1 MLIVNSKTTIMTE
14 RRKPKSIIVTTGG
27 TGGHIFPADAFAKE
41 MKSRGWTVRFLT
53 DQRGMKYAD
62 SLSADK
68 VVRISSASPNIRKP
82 LKFLTAIAKLKIG
95 TMSSLAR
102 MIFNRPR
109 LVAGFGGYSSFP
121 VLLAALILRIP
132 IIVHEQNTVLG
143 RVNRFVAKR
152 AIAVASGFKKLD
164 RLPNNA
170 KHIVTGNPIRQEFV
184 ENKNSP
190 YPNTDGKLSI
200 LVTGGSLG
208 AQIFGE
214 ILPKAFCSL
223 PEKLRINI
231 VVVQQVLPDQIA
243 LISELYKEHRIEA
256 RLQPFFDNMPELIVQ
271 SHLVIARSGASSV
284 CEIACIGRPAIF
296 VPLKIAMD
304 DHQSVNAKML
314 VDAGLADSISE
325 DEISVEL
332 MASKLLEYLS
342 NPALLQEKAKHNTVE
357 ITLSASA
364 NLSNKIESLIKVK
377 NNQ

>member
-1 MLIVNSKTTIMTE
+1 MLIENLKTTTMTE
-14 RRKPKSIIVTTGG
+14 RQKSKSIIVTTGG

-41 MKSRGWTVRFLT
+41 MKTRGWTVRFLT
-53 DQRGMKYAD
+53 DQRGMMYAD

-82 LKFLTAIAKLKIG
+82 LKFLIAIAKLKIG

-143 RVNRFVAKR
+143 RVNRFVANR

-164 RLPNNA
+164 RLPSHA

-184 ENKNSP
+184 ENKNSR
-190 YPNTDGKLSI
+190 YPNTDRKLSI

-223 PEKLRINI
+223 PEKLRTNI
-231 VVVQQVLPDQIA
+231 VVVQQALPDQIA
-243 LISELYKEHRIEA
+243 PISELYKEHRIEA

-342 NPALLQEKAKHNTVE
+342 NPALLQEKAKQNTFE

-364 NLSNKIESLIKVK
+364 NLSNQIEALIKKKV
-377 NNQ
+377 